1 MKYIHIPVFFAI
13 ILLIVSC
20 SSPKKVPYLIDAE
33 TIPTEVLSQVRPVA
47 EPVFAP
53 GDLLN
58 IRIGATNMAS
68 VAIFNKNTYI
78 DADGNVARNATQQ
91 VSGSSTTASTE
102 YYLVDKFGDIEF
114 PVIGKLHIGGLAKSS
129 VEDLIQ
135 SELCPKYLKEKPS
148 VDIRLMNFRV
158 TVLGAVGGP
167 GIIES
172 DNERMTILEAI
183 AKAGDLD
190 LKGQRENIMLIRTSP
205 DGKKEI
211 HRLNLNDKNL
221 LLSPYFNLQQN
232 DVIYVQPNR
241 SMAQNSWAI
250 NSAFGVTTTVVGTIS
265 AIAALVIG
273 IVNLSK

>member
-1 MKYIHIPVFFAI
+1 MKYIHISAI
-13 ILLIVSC
+13 IAVILFATSC

-33 TIPTEVLSQVRPVA
+33 TIPTEVLSQIKPVA

-78 DADGNVARNATQQ
+78 DAEGNVTRNAVQQ
-91 VSGSSTTASTE
+91 TIGSNTTASTE

-135 SELCPKYLKEKPS
+135 SELSPKYLKEKPS

-190 LKGQRENIMLIRTSP
+190 IKGQRENIMLIRTSP
-205 DGKKEI
+205 DGKREI
-211 HRLNLNDKNL
+211 HRLDLNDKNL

-241 SMAQNSWAI
+241 SMAQNAWTI
-250 NSAFGVTTTVVGTIS
+250 NSAFGVTTTVVGTVS
-265 AIAALVIG
+265 AIAALIIG
-273 IVNLSK
+273 IVNLSN

>member
-13 ILLIVSC
+13 ILLIASC

>member
-13 ILLIVSC
+13 ILLIASC

-33 TIPTEVLSQVRPVA
+33 TIPTEVLSQVRPAA

>member
-1 MKYIHIPVFFAI
+1 MKYIHIPVFSAI
-13 ILLIVSC
+13 ILLIASC